1 MGKTAGTSAMRQV
14 EAAESDAAAATAAVG
29 EGVDLEAG
37 IASIFAAIRS
47 GAGGEE
53 IGEVPEDSGITYD
66 LLARLDQLWQ
76 AAGPGDA

>member
-14 EAAESDAAAATAAVG
+14 EATGADVAAATAAG

-53 IGEVPEDSGITYD
+53 IGEVPEDSGITFD